1 MSAPQLARYLE
12 AKRFFAKIS
21 ERLFVLHQRE
31 NMRMLRS
38 SAVFIVGVSTTGD
51 AVGFSYGNENVR
63 NGGMAYE

>member
-31 NMRMLRS
+31 NLRMLRI
-38 SAVFIVGVSTTGD
+38 SAVFIVGASAIGD
-51 AVGFSYGNENVR
+51 AVGFSYENENVGNSR
-63 NGGMAYE
+63 MAYE